1 MTRSERKVSVARRFP
16 AVALVLAATLSVT
29 PAMAEPTAGDGFSEQ
44 VATDPV
50 SGIALFGYD
59 PVGYFV
65 EGAPVPGRGDLEV
78 RWRGTVWRFASHAN
92 REAFFREPEVF
103 APAYGGYDAEGVARG
118 VAALSDPTFF
128 LVSGNRLFLF
138 RSRESLERF
147 SPEDIVAADAA
158 WPRVRAS
165 LRP

>member
-1 MTRSERKVSVARRFP
+1 M
-16 AVALVLAATLSVT
+16 
-29 PAMAEPTAGDGFSEQ
+29 DGFSEQ

-65 EGAPVPGRGDLEV
+65 EGVPVPGRGDLEV

-92 REAFFREPEVF
+92 REAFYLEPEVF
-103 APAYGGYDAEGVARG
+103 SPAYGGYDADGVARG
-118 VAALSDPTFF
+118 VAALPDPTLF
-128 LVSGNRLFLF
+128 LVSDNRLFLF
-138 RSRESLERF
+138 RTREGLERF
-147 SPEDIVAADAA
+147 SEDGAGAADAA
-158 WPRVRAS
+158 WPKVRAS